1 MDKTVLAIDIGTTS
15 VVAVVAQNDLNN
27 KINIL
32 GTGKTIS
39 DGIKKGAIVD
49 IHKASICIENA
60 VDAAKSSSSAN
71 ITSTVVSISGIHTK
85 SIRSRGFI
93 NIPSGQITTK
103 EISQVLTMAL
113 YDASIIPNYEV
124 IHVIPLYF
132 KIDDNNTIDNPL
144 NMNGS
149 RLEVYTNIITAKK
162 TSINNIQSALKQS
175 NLEVDN
181 FVLSSYAS
189 TIATLKEDQ
198 KKLGT
203 AVIDLGGS
211 TTELAIFK
219 NKSITFNDVV
229 PIGSEAITKD
239 LSITLHTPLSA
250 ADEVKKQY
258 SSLLPKN
265 IETDIT
271 KVKIPRLGNESE
283 SQEISLDFIQPL
295 IHARV
300 EETLCLI
307 HDKLLKSGLKDTV
320 NGIVLT
326 GGMSKIPGIDLLTQ
340 RVFINLPVKI
350 ANPKNIQ
357 NGYINF
363 EDASLST
370 IVGLLFYALDS
381 DPFFELDSNKML
393 RQSSIKEENNIE
405 KQIKK
410 EPTITVNPHENESM
424 DTLESLKTIEDK
436 HKEKKENIFSKFWKK
451 IGELV

>member
-1 MDKTVLAIDIGTTS
+1 MGKTVLAIDIGTTS
-15 VVAVVAQNDLNN
+15 IIAVVAQNDLNH

-32 GTGKTIS
+32 GQGKAVS

-49 IHKASICIENA
+49 IRKASICIADA
-60 VDAAKSSSSAN
+60 VESAKSSSSAN

-85 SIRSRGFI
+85 CIRSRGFI

-103 EISQVLTMAL
+103 EISQVLTMAK
-113 YDASIIPNYEV
+113 YDAKIIPDYDV

-181 FVLSSYAS
+181 FVLTSYAS

-219 NKSITFNDVV
+219 NKSITYNDVV

-239 LSITLHTPLSA
+239 LSISLHTPLSA

-265 IETDIT
+265 IDTDIT
-271 KVKIPRLGNESE
+271 KVKIPRLGSETE
-283 SQEISLDFIQPL
+283 SQEISLDLLRPL

-300 EETLCLI
+300 EEILCLI
-307 HDKLLKSGLKDTV
+307 SDKLSNSGLIDTV

-326 GGMSKIPGIDLLTQ
+326 GGMSKIPGIDVLTQ
-340 RVFINLPVKI
+340 RVFSNLPVKI

-370 IVGLLFYALDS
+370 IVGLLFYALDP
-381 DPFFELDSNKML
+381 DPFFELDSNERL
-393 RQSSIKEENNIE
+393 RQST
-405 KQIKK
+405 IKK
-410 EPTITVNPHENESM
+410 ESIKKEDTVIHNPHENETM
-424 DTLESLKTIEDK
+424 ETLESLKTIESE
-436 HKEKKENIFSKFWKK
+436 HKKDSLWSRFMKK
-451 IGELV
+451 IGEIV

>member
-1 MDKTVLAIDIGTTS
+1 MEKTVLAIDIGTTS
-15 VVAVVAQNDLNN
+15 VVAVVAQNDLNH

-32 GTGKTIS
+32 GTGKVVS
-39 DGIKKGAIVD
+39 EGVKKGAIVD
-49 IHKASICIENA
+49 IHKAGLCIQDA
-60 VDAAKSSSSAN
+60 VHAAKSSSSAA

-175 NLEVDN
+175 NIEVDN

-219 NKSITFNDVV
+219 NKSLTYNEVV

-265 IETDIT
+265 IDTDIT
-271 KVKIPRLGNESE
+271 KVKIPRLGNETE

-300 EETLCLI
+300 EETLFLI
-307 HDKLLKSGLKDTV
+307 HDKLTKSGLKDTV

-340 RVFINLPVKI
+340 RVFSNLPVKI

-381 DPFFELDSNKML
+381 DPFFELDSNKKL
-393 RQSSIKEENNIE
+393 RESKIENKAANQEEV
-405 KQIKK
+405 KK
-410 EPTITVNPHENESM
+410 EATVIHNPHENESIE
-424 DTLESLKTIEDK
+424 TLESLKTIEDE
-436 HKEKKENIFSKFWKK
+436 HKQKKDGLFSKFMKK
-451 IGELV
+451 LGELV